1 MNKYATTENAIT
13 ITKGS
18 AELLRIHIPYNPA
31 YIERIRRING
41 RTWEAKQKVWI
52 IPYTIAALQE
62 FMNQFDPDDVLITPE
77 LWVENENLQQW
88 KASKANHPW
97 SKEPLQKALKLR
109 GYSRKTIK
117 AYCNQ
122 VERFLSSFPLK
133 DTDVTTSKIQTYCLG
148 LLERGISHSSVNQT
162 ISALRFYC
170 KHVLHHPTEIQ
181 YIRPKKQTKLPQV
194 LSEKEVAQLLKSVTN
209 PKHKAILFLTY
220 SSGLRVSEVVRLRC
234 SDLDIERQTLI
245 VRQGKGQKDRRTIL
259 SSLAWDMVQKY
270 VTEYRPTRWLFPGQ
284 SSDRHLTERSVQ
296 KVFEEARQRAD
307 IVKKVSIHVLR
318 HSFATHLLENG
329 TDLRYIQELLGHT
342 SARTT
347 QRYTHVSTKNIQRI
361 QSPLD
366 RLDLGD

>member
-1 MNKYATTENAIT
+1 MSEHATTKETIT
-13 ITKGS
+13 ISKGS
-18 AELLRIHIPYNPA
+18 AEVLHISIPYNPA
-31 YIERIRRING
+31 QIERIRRITG
-41 RTWEAKQKVWI
+41 RTWQAKEKVWV
-52 IPYTIAALQE
+52 IPYTTSAIQE
-62 FMNQFDPDDVLITPE
+62 FMNQFNPVDVQIAPE
-77 LWVENENLQQW
+77 LWVESEDLQQW
-88 KASKANHPW
+88 KSSKGNSAW
-97 SKEPLQKALKLR
+97 SKEPLQKALTLR

-122 VERFLSSFPLK
+122 IERFLSICQIES
-133 DTDVTTSKIQTYCLG
+133 TAVTTSVVQTYCLN

-162 ISALRFYC
+162 ISAIRFYC

-194 LSEKEVAQLLKSVTN
+194 LSEKEVAQLLTSVTN
-209 PKHKAILFLTY
+209 LKHKTILFLTY
-220 SSGLRVSEVVRLRC
+220 SSGLRVGEVVRLRC

-245 VRQGKGQKDRRTIL
+245 VRQGKGQKDRRTLL
-259 SSLAWDMVQKY
+259 SQLAWEIVQ
-270 VTEYRPTRWLFPGQ
+270 EYISEYKPHPWLFPGQ

-296 KVFEEARQRAD
+296 KVFEEARQHAG

-318 HSFATHLLENG
+318 HSFATHLLKNG

-347 QRYTHVSTKNIQRI
+347 HRYTHVSTKNIQRI